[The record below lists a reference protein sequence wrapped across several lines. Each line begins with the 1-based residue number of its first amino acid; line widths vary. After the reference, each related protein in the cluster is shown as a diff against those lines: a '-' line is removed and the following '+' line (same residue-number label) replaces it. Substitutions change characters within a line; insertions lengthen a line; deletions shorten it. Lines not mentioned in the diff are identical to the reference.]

1 MAGKL
6 YGAKRRRLQLCWL
19 EVVREARGRLTR
31 SGASYVIGF
40 EERIWF
46 SLAGLALEEGA
57 KNMEA
62 GSQWPSPDHSEPIAA
77 EVVWLPGLVAVEVM
91 VWIPKLAVTEVVGQ
105 SSVVIYGLA
114 IIRLHIQSLHSSFW
128 SLDCERLSN
137 SQKSRDSALPL
148 LKIQSVVSRDF
159 SWPFCY
165 VIMAIISRAISCAEA
180 FKVVDSMQWSSIMT
194 TITKTRTVNNPCKI
208 L

>member
-1 MAGKL
+1 
-6 YGAKRRRLQLCWL
+6 
-19 EVVREARGRLTR
+19 
-31 SGASYVIGF
+31 
-40 EERIWF
+40 
-46 SLAGLALEEGA
+46 
-57 KNMEA
+57 
-62 GSQWPSPDHSEPIAA
+62 
-77 EVVWLPGLVAVEVM
+77 M

-159 SWPFCY
+159 S
-165 VIMAIISRAISCAEA
+165 
-180 FKVVDSMQWSSIMT
+180 
-194 TITKTRTVNNPCKI
+194 
-208 L
+208 